1 MENTRWQLPAW
12 KRLKGSGKMKRF
24 VKIFFW
30 KPFCMK
36 AMELSINQCAEANDF
51 TIISV
56 TPITEGGVAVIFEAE
71 GEQE

>member
-1 MENTRWQLPAW
+1 
-12 KRLKGSGKMKRF
+12 
-24 VKIFFW
+24 
-30 KPFCMK
+30 MK